1 MALFAKLGPDN
12 IVISV
17 EVIDDNELR
26 DGDQNLQES
35 FGINF
40 LVETTKHDN
49 WKQTYK
55 KGVQR
60 KNYATIGGTYD
71 SSRDAFIPVKPFN
84 SWILDEA
91 TCTWTEPIAYP
102 DDEKFYVWDEE
113 STSWVETDPPHEW
126 SR

>member
-12 IVISV
+12 IVMSV

-26 DGDQNLQES
+26 DGDRNLQES

-60 KNYATIGGTYD
+60 KN
-71 SSRDAFIPVKPFN
+71 
-84 SWILDEA
+84 
-91 TCTWTEPIAYP
+91 
-102 DDEKFYVWDEE
+102 
-113 STSWVETDPPHEW
+113 
-126 SR
+126 

>member
-1 MALFAKLGPDN
+1 MALFAKIGPDN

-26 DGDQNLQES
+26 DSNGNLQES

-91 TCTWTEPIAYP
+91 TCTWTAPIAYP

>member
-26 DGDQNLQES
+26 DGDRNLQES

-91 TCTWTEPIAYP
+91 TCTWTAPIAYP

>member
-12 IVISV
+12 IVMSV

-26 DGDQNLQES
+26 DGDRNLQES

-91 TCTWTEPIAYP
+91 TCTWTAPIAYP

>member
-26 DGDQNLQES
+26 DGDRNLQES

-91 TCTWTEPIAYP
+91 TCTWTAPIAYP

-126 SR
+126 HG

>member
-1 MALFAKLGPDN
+1 MALFAKLGPDY

-91 TCTWTEPIAYP
+91 TCTWTAPIAYP

>member
-12 IVISV
+12 IVMSV

-26 DGDQNLQES
+26 DGDRNLQES

-71 SSRDAFIPVKPFN
+71 SSRDAFIPIKPFN
-84 SWILDEA
+84 SWVLDES
-91 TCTWTEPIAYP
+91 TCTWIAPIEYP